1 MYGQGNK
8 AAMPKGVANGQKNGD
23 KKPMSKGN
31 GDMKKN
37 GGMCYTHDR
46 KSGQK

>member
-8 AAMPKGVANGQKNGD
+8 ASMPKGAANGQKNGD
-23 KKPMSKGN
+23 KKPMPKGN
-31 GDMKKN
+31 SDMKKN

-46 KSGQK
+46 KSTQK